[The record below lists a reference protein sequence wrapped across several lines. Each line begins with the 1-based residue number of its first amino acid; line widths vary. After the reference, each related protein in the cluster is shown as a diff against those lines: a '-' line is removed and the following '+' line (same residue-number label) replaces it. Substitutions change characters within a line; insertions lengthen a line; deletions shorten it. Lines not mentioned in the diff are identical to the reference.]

1 MRIAAVDIGS
11 NAIRLQVS
19 SLIRYNGRDS
29 IKSLEY
35 IRFPLRLGQ
44 DVFRLGKI
52 ETETADRFVRLMQAF
67 RILLDL
73 YEVAA
78 YRVCAT
84 SAFRDAGNGA
94 AIAQRVLDE
103 TGIVIDVLSGDEEA
117 ALLGL
122 ALSRFID
129 EGCNLHI
136 DVGGGSTE
144 LNLYYKREKIASNSF
159 NLGSVRQMAGP
170 AASRTWLEVEEWL
183 RKYLLP
189 EYLPVLA
196 IGTGGNI
203 SKLYDLHPGKKK
215 KQKSLSLSELQAVHL
230 MVSRMTVDD
239 RIHQLMLNPDRA
251 DVIVPAS
258 EIYLQTLHLAK
269 AKKILIPDLGLK
281 DGIIETQY
289 RKVKNLIPAYSSTI

>member
-29 IKSLEY
+29 IKNLEY

-44 DVFRLGKI
+44 DVFRLGRI
-52 ETETADRFVRLMQAF
+52 EPDTADRFVRLMQSF

-78 YRVCAT
+78 FRACAT
-84 SAFRDAGNGA
+84 SAFRDALNGPE
-94 AIAQRVLDE
+94 IAKRVLNE
-103 TGIVIDVLSGDEEA
+103 TGIVIDILSGDEEA

-129 EGCNLHI
+129 ERCNLHI

-144 LNLYYKREKIASNSF
+144 LNLYYNREKIASSSF

-170 AASRTWLEVEEWL
+170 AAAKAWIEVEEWL
-183 RKYLLP
+183 KKHLLP

-203 SKLYDLHPGKKK
+203 SKLYDLYPGKKK
-215 KQKSLSLSELQAVHL
+215 KQKSLSLAELQAVHL
-230 MVSRMTVDD
+230 MVSRMTIDD

-258 EIYLQTLHLAK
+258 EIYLQTLHLAG
-269 AKKILIPDLGLK
+269 AKKILIPELGLR

-289 RKVKNLIPAYSSTI
+289 RKVKDLIPSYSSTV

>member
-84 SAFRDAGNGA
+84 SAFRSGNCA
-94 AIAQRVLDE
+94 E
-103 TGIVIDVLSGDEEA
+103 STG
-117 ALLGL
+117 
-122 ALSRFID
+122 
-129 EGCNLHI
+129 
-136 DVGGGSTE
+136 
-144 LNLYYKREKIASNSF
+144 
-159 NLGSVRQMAGP
+159 
-170 AASRTWLEVEEWL
+170 
-183 RKYLLP
+183 
-189 EYLPVLA
+189 
-196 IGTGGNI
+196 
-203 SKLYDLHPGKKK
+203 
-215 KQKSLSLSELQAVHL
+215 
-230 MVSRMTVDD
+230 
-239 RIHQLMLNPDRA
+239 
-251 DVIVPAS
+251 
-258 EIYLQTLHLAK
+258 
-269 AKKILIPDLGLK
+269 
-281 DGIIETQY
+281 
-289 RKVKNLIPAYSSTI
+289 